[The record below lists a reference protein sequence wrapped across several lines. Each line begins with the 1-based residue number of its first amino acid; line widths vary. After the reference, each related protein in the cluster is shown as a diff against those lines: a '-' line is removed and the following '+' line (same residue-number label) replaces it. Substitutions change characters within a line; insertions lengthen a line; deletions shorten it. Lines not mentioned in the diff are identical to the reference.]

1 MHSED
6 DELTHCLLDL
16 VDGRSV
22 LSGAT
27 AGRQLLS
34 ALIAAT
40 PSADAP
46 TPVFLDFKGVQVAT
60 ASFLRESIFAFRD
73 YARHSLRNIYPVVAN
88 LNTSVA
94 EELGFYVRARGDVL
108 WSCNIDSHGKAIAT
122 RLIGD
127 LDPAQRATFNAVLE
141 SGAISAPELAARFA
155 DTRIGPT
162 AWNNRLSALASK
174 GLLVEQRQ
182 GRSKSFTSLL
192 EIA

>member
-1 MHSED
+1 MKHY
-6 DELTHCLLDL
+6 LLYL
-16 VDGRSV
+16 VDGQTI

-46 TPVFLDFKGVQVAT
+46 TRVFLDFQGVEVAT
-60 ASFLRESIFAFRD
+60 ASFLRESVIAFRD
-73 YARHSLRNIYPVVAN
+73 YTRQSLRNIYPVVAN
-88 LNTSVA
+88 LNTEVA
-94 EELGFYVRARGDVL
+94 EELGFFVRARGDVL
-108 WSCNIDSHGKAIAT
+108 WSCNIDSEGRVIAA

-127 LDPAQRATFNAVLE
+127 LDPAQRATFTAVLE
-141 SGAISAPELAARFA
+141 LGAISAPELAARFA
-155 DTRIGPT
+155 DSHIGPT

-174 GLLVEQRQ
+174 GLLVEQRR
-182 GRSKSFTSLL
+182 GRSKSFTALL